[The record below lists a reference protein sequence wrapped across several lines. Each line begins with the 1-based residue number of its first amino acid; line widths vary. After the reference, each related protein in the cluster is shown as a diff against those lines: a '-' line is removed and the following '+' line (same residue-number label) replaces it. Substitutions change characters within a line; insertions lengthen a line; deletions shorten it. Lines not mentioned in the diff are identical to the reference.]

1 MGAVGCDNLAAKR
14 KIRDVLG
21 QNHIDRPY
29 PPMDLYPFAIQRYL
43 KMHRYP
49 EARAAFQAIVAGF
62 AASALIVPARR
73 YLDLMSSQGV

>member
-43 KMHRYP
+43 KMHRYFSCGDT
-49 EARAAFQAIVAGF
+49 AR
-62 AASALIVPARR
+62 
-73 YLDLMSSQGV
+73 